1 MLCRSVE
8 TVLPAI
14 LLLLLAAC
22 GAQPEA
28 LPPQPSHARLSDF
41 SNQDLIDQLE
51 IDKFNFAAQA
61 RATIGA
67 HQAIRLMKVQELDK
81 MIEQLKLGRRP
92 TRKQL
97 ADAERLTPE
106 PLWQFGWY

>member
-1 MLCRSVE
+1 LAAV
-8 TVLPAI
+8 
-14 LLLLLAAC
+14 LLLLLSAC
-22 GAQPEA
+22 GAQREA
-28 LPPQPSHARLSDF
+28 LPTQPTHARLSDF
-41 SNQDLIDQLE
+41 TNQDLIDQLE

-67 HQAIRLMKVQELDK
+67 HQAIRLMKIHQLDE
-81 MIEQLKLGRRP
+81 MIDQLKLGRRP
-92 TRKQL
+92 TPKQL

>member
-1 MLCRSVE
+1 VLRRSVQ
-8 TVLPAI
+8 TVLAAVP
-14 LLLLLAAC
+14 LLFVAC
-22 GAQPEA
+22 GARPEA
-28 LPPQPSHARLSDF
+28 LPPQPSHARLQDF

-61 RATIGA
+61 RATIGV
-67 HQAIRLMKVQELDK
+67 HQAIRLMKVRQLDE